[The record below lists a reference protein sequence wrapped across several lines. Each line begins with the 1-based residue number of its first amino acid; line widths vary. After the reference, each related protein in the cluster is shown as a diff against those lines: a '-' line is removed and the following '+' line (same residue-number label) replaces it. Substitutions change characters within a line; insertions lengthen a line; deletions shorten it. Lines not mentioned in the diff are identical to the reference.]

1 MQKLM
6 NQIIKK
12 IKRVNLNKRKP
23 KEIKNQKKLL
33 LNKTRLQQLLPTKKV
48 ILGQKYQKL
57 INLVKIVKHLL
68 LIINKT
74 VTKNNKEVNLTSP
87 LIKLIVNLKIL
98 FNLEML
104 FVQISI
110 TCKLIHYGIKLS
122 LSNFQCLF
130 IIYILQFL
138 YL

>member
-33 LNKTRLQQLLPTKKV
+33 LNKTTLQQLLKKPIKKV

-57 INLVKIVKHLL
+57 INLVKIVKHRL

-104 FVQISI
+104 FVQS
-110 TCKLIHYGIKLS
+110 KH
-122 LSNFQCLF
+122 NM
-130 IIYILQFL
+130 
-138 YL
+138 